1 METKKSNPYAPFFRR
16 ELGDKQSEGEAA
28 CGLGTV
34 YQQMCEYS
42 TALRYHQLDLKI
54 AGELTNPAEQGRA
67 HGNISLAY
75 ESLGNFEQAVTHGE
89 QHLSIAAQMN
99 DKVGWREGVRVGVGG
114 GVGED
119 VERLCGGVCFV

>member
-1 METKKSNPYAPFFRR
+1 MCYR
-16 ELGDKQSEGEAA
+16 ELGDKLCEAEAA

-34 YQQMCEYS
+34 YQQMCEYA
-42 TALRYHQLDLKI
+42 TALRYHELDLRI
-54 AGELTNPAEQGRA
+54 AEELTNPAEQGRA

-99 DKVGWREGVRVGVGG
+99 DKVWRAGG
-114 GVGED
+114 QHAAVSVTQHND
-119 VERLCGGVCFV
+119 LAHS